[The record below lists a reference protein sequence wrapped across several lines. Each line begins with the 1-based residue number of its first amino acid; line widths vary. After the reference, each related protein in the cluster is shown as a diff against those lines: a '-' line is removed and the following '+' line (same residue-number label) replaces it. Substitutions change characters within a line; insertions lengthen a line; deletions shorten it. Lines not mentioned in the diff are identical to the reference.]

1 MPKRDFSKMTDA
13 ELRAN
18 AALIKNKK
26 ALDAAATAKQN
37 QELLKKI
44 NQARRGVGGAG
55 GGGFLEN
62 LK

>member
-1 MPKRDFSKMTDA
+1 MATNIRIGTKMPKRDFSKMTDA

-37 QELLKKI
+37 QE
-44 NQARRGVGGAG
+44 
-55 GGGFLEN
+55 
-62 LK
+62 